1 MLSPS
6 ITVEPV
12 LSEDLTSLRFVVAV
26 TVTVTSG
33 EFLQPSSLLQILPT
47 FLIVVVPAG
56 KEASSLTTN
65 VTVFDPS
72 AATSPSDQLTELT
85 GVPFGVQVSEQ
96 LTNAVW
102 SGIGSLITTSWAM
115 RAPPLVYVSWYSTL
129 APGDAAVEV
138 ANVPLG
144 SSRTFLASD

>member
-56 KEASSLTTN
+56 KDASSLTTN
-65 VTVFDPS
+65 VTLFVPPE
-72 AATSPSDQLTELT
+72 ATSPSDRLTEVT
-85 GVPFGVQVSEQ
+85 AEPVCAHASEQ

-115 RAPPLVYVSWYSTL
+115 PGPPLVYVS
-129 APGDAAVEV
+129 
-138 ANVPLG
+138 
-144 SSRTFLASD
+144 